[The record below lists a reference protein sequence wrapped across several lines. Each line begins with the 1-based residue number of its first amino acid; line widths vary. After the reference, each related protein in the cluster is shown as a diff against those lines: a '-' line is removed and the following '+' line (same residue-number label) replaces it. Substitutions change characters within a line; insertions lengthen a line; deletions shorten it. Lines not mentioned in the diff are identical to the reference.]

1 MSQMHSG
8 VTPASPGMN
17 ASGLQGKEHCAQL
30 VAKVKTPRSP
40 TIFKC
45 NSFQASGLHLDHTCI
60 PTVSLAFP
68 RVQSKM
74 QSIHRRIPG
83 CSQGSSKSL
92 DLPKFIETGM
102 DAVNRAHPA
111 SGFVLPCNGTFRI
124 LSMSNT
130 RTLQPKKTQMPISN
144 LKKHSD
150 ADARHLRNLILIFF
164 VPGAKVKLRG
174 LSPKNALILSEF
186 ACIPLVKSKGW
197 AAANR
202 SKRPCTFS
210 LDHPLADSSS
220 RKLAF

>member
-8 VTPASPGMN
+8 VTPANPGMN

-83 CSQGSSKSL
+83 CSQGSSKSV

-144 LKKHSD
+144 
-150 ADARHLRNLILIFF
+150 
-164 VPGAKVKLRG
+164 
-174 LSPKNALILSEF
+174 PKSTLMLMRDICE
-186 ACIPLVKSKGW
+186 
-197 AAANR
+197 
-202 SKRPCTFS
+202 T
-210 LDHPLADSSS
+210 
-220 RKLAF
+220 

>member
-8 VTPASPGMN
+8 VTPANPGMN

-83 CSQGSSKSL
+83 CSQGSSKSV

-102 DAVNRAHPA
+102 DAVNRAHQA
-111 SGFVLPCNGTFRI
+111 SSIRLR
-124 LSMSNT
+124 S
-130 RTLQPKKTQMPISN
+130 TLQWNIPHTFDVEHQNTSTKKDSDANFKP
-144 LKKHSD
+144 KKHSD
-150 ADARHLRNLILIFF
+150 ADARHL
-164 VPGAKVKLRG
+164 
-174 LSPKNALILSEF
+174 
-186 ACIPLVKSKGW
+186 
-197 AAANR
+197 
-202 SKRPCTFS
+202 
-210 LDHPLADSSS
+210 
-220 RKLAF
+220 